1 MSSGSVGLH
10 MLPVIIGQVICGVLI
25 WLTSGREKWKVCN
38 PTAEDV
44 DVQWF
49 NFIIGSV
56 FIFRCFCVW

>member
-1 MSSGSVGLH
+1 

-44 DVQWF
+44 DIQWF